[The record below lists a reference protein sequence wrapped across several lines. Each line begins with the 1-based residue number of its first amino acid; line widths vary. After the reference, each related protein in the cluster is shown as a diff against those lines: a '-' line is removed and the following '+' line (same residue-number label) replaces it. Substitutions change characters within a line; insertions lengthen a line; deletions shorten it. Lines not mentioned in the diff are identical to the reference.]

1 MKKILLIG
9 ICAFLFSCT
18 SNSGQHVD
26 SDIVPSFLEDVKS
39 LNDYVKGNPI
49 LVFQEVASMQAEKTL
64 DISKDNIASVLEQL
78 KSYKHCVITTGDH
91 TIVKF
96 SSLDDCKQSGSW
108 SACMP
113 MVKGYIKKGDLV
125 YQEDYMNNI
134 IGLPDDQ
141 ERKAYFFN

>member
-9 ICAFLFSCT
+9 LFAFLFSCT

-26 SDIVPSFLEDVKS
+26 ADIVPDFIADVES
-39 LNDYVKGNPI
+39 LNNYINGNPI
-49 LVFQEVASMQAEKTL
+49 EVFQEVASMQAEKVL

-78 KSYKHCVITTGDH
+78 GSYKHCVITTGDH

-108 SACMP
+108 AACMP
-113 MVKGYIKKGDLV
+113 KVEGYIKKGDLV